1 MNSRVACTK
10 FDLPINTNLDN
21 NHTLTLKRIR
31 FYNSAVI
38 FIRNAQLVIKATDG
52 DVIDISPGSLCYI
65 EKNLVIDATLKV
77 LGSGVLYDIYTIDSD
92 ILSSVCKVME
102 PILSGQ
108 RLVTQVRKRIFFYKL
123 EETDKEIFR
132 RLMSDDLP
140 PYRQVY
146 KIAYLLSRI
155 HEIEPLA
162 YSLSVSTDITF
173 TEKLKKIIEA
183 DLSRGWKLSDLRDIL
198 HMSEV
203 SIRKKLERE
212 NNNFNA
218 LVLDIRM
225 QHAAK
230 MITSTEKHINRI
242 SYDVG
247 YTSTSY
253 FIRNFKNYFGITP
266 KQFSLKVK
274 RKV

>member
-1 MNSRVACTK
+1 M
-10 FDLPINTNLDN
+10 
-21 NHTLTLKRIR
+21 
-31 FYNSAVI
+31 I
-38 FIRNAQLVIKATDG
+38 FIRNAHLIIKTKDG
-52 DVIDISPGSLCYI
+52 DIINISPGSLCYI

-77 LGSGVLYDIYTIDSD
+77 LGSGVPYDIYTIDSN

-108 RLVTQVRKRIFFYKL
+108 HLVSQVRKRIFFYKL

-132 RLMSDDLP
+132 RLMNDDSP
-140 PYRQVY
+140 PHRQVY
-146 KIAYLLSRI
+146 KITYLLSRI

-173 TEKLKKIIEA
+173 TEKIKKIIES
-183 DLSRGWKLSDLRDIL
+183 DLSRAWRLIDLRDIL

-253 FIRNFKNYFGITP
+253 FIRNFKSYFGITP

-274 RKV
+274 RKN

>member
-1 MNSRVACTK
+1 MNSRVACTT

-21 NHTLTLKRIR
+21 NHTLVFKKIR

-65 EKNLVIDATLKV
+65 EKNLVIDVTLKV
-77 LGSGVLYDIYTIDSD
+77 LGSGVPYDIYTIDSD

-108 RLVTQVRKRIFFYKL
+108 HLVTCKKKNIFYKL

-132 RLMSDDLP
+132 RLISDDLP
-140 PYRQVY
+140 SYRQVY

-155 HEIEPLA
+155 HEIEPLT

-203 SIRKKLERE
+203 SIRKTR
-212 NNNFNA
+212 
-218 LVLDIRM
+218 
-225 QHAAK
+225 
-230 MITSTEKHINRI
+230 
-242 SYDVG
+242 
-247 YTSTSY
+247 
-253 FIRNFKNYFGITP
+253 
-266 KQFSLKVK
+266 K
-274 RKV
+274 RK